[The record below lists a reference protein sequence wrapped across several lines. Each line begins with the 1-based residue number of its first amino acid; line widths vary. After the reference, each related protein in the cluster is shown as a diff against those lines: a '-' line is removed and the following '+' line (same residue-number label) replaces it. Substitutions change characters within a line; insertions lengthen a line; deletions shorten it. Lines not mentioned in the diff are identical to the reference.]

1 MNLALISCPTTM
13 GMKMKIII
21 TVKTI
26 TIIILENRVLSNP
39 QSIIK
44 LIQVIG
50 TRILLIGS
58 LPMITTT

>member
-13 GMKMKIII
+13 GMKVKIII

-26 TIIILENRVLSNP
+26 TIMIVENRVLSNP

-44 LIQVIG
+44 LIQAIG

>member
-13 GMKMKIII
+13 GMKVKIII

-26 TIIILENRVLSNP
+26 TIMIVENRVLSNP

-44 LIQVIG
+44 LIQAIG
-50 TRILLIGS
+50 TRILLIES

>member
-26 TIIILENRVLSNP
+26 TIVILENKVLSNH

-44 LIQVIG
+44 LIQAIG
-50 TRILLIGS
+50 TRILLIES